1 MTSDDATAKVV
12 ICRGGGDP
20 EYNALLEKLNLGAE
34 FREGRLVV
42 VAEKKTTSGSAAA
55 TATASKPSGKK

>member
-1 MTSDDATAKVV
+1 MTSKEAYARVM

-20 EYNALLEKLNLGAE
+20 EFSAMLEKLSLGAE
-34 FREGRLVV
+34 FMEGRLVI
-42 VAEKKTTSGSAAA
+42 VAEKKGNGSAAA

>member
-1 MTSDDATAKVV
+1 MTSNDAYAKVM

-20 EYNALLEKLNLGAE
+20 EFSAMLDRLSLGAE
-34 FREGRLVV
+34 FMEGRLII
-42 VAEKKTTSGSAAA
+42 VAEKKTSGSAAA